1 MMRKIHSRERKNGL
15 DAIFITQ
22 MILIGILVLYV
33 AVLLFRKGES
43 DTPFAKMEQAVEGV
57 LNNSDMKE
65 SRSLKCSGAII
76 G

>member
-33 AVLLFRKGES
+33 AVLLFRK
-43 DTPFAKMEQAVEGV
+43 
-57 LNNSDMKE
+57 
-65 SRSLKCSGAII
+65 R
-76 G
+76 

>member
-43 DTPFAKMEQAVEGV
+43 DTPLAEMEQ
-57 LNNSDMKE
+57 
-65 SRSLKCSGAII
+65 
-76 G
+76 